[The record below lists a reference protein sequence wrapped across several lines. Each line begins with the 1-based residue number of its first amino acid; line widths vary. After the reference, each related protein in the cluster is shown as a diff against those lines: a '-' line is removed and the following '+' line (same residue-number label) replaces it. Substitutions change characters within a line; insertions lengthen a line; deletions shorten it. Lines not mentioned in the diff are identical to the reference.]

1 MEERKDNLI
10 RRYLVFLTGLAI
22 AALGV
27 AFSTKAGLGTTPVA
41 SVPYS
46 VSLLLTCLSFG
57 TWLNVLSIMQI
68 TAQVII
74 LRGKCS
80 KLEIGIQ
87 TVLAFAY
94 GYLTDMWVYVIR
106 NLSVDTYLDQVLYM
120 LISCVVLGFGI
131 WLQFRGGVAML
142 PGEALNRAIATVT
155 GKKYANIKIAADVL
169 MIAAAAVICL
179 AGLGRLEGVR
189 EGSIFAAVAVG
200 CIIKVFERI
209 YQRIRAH
216 LVK

>member
-1 MEERKDNLI
+1 MEEKNDNLL

-106 NLSVDTYLDQVLYM
+106 NLSVDTY
-120 LISCVVLGFGI
+120 
-131 WLQFRGGVAML
+131 
-142 PGEALNRAIATVT
+142 P
-155 GKKYANIKIAADVL
+155 
-169 MIAAAAVICL
+169 
-179 AGLGRLEGVR
+179 
-189 EGSIFAAVAVG
+189 
-200 CIIKVFERI
+200 
-209 YQRIRAH
+209 
-216 LVK
+216 